1 MPINMCKSIKIV
13 MKKHLIKEKLLTEN
27 VVLEAIAKAKEQ
39 NISFISYLIQ
49 QKLLSA
55 KQLAE
60 VIAQNFAMSIFDL
73 DTFDQ
78 SRIPT
83 HLINESLIRQHHL
96 LPLWQDGQQL
106 FVAMVDPTNQVA
118 LDEIKFFTGLN
129 VQSILVEEDK
139 LNTLIEKILAK
150 QQSENLDNLNNQI
163 LNEEIIVEVERNDE
177 VVAGEDEAPI
187 VRYVHK
193 ILLDAIHKHASDI
206 HFEPYEKDYQIR
218 FRIDGLLYVIA
229 NLPSHYAS
237 RITTRL
243 KIMAD
248 LDIAERRVPQDG
260 RFKISLKQ
268 RQKIDFR
275 VSTCP
280 TIYGEKIVLRIL
292 DSNKNILQIDHL
304 GFSSIQK
311 NIFDA
316 ALNKPQGMILVTGP
330 TGSGKTL
337 TLYTAL
343 NILNK
348 TSVNISTVEDPV
360 EIHLPGV
367 NQVNIN
373 SKAGLTFANVLRSF
387 LRQDPDIVML
397 GEIRDLETA
406 EIAIKAAQ
414 TGHLVL
420 STLHTNSAV
429 ESLVRLANMG
439 VASYNIATAITLIIA
454 QRLVRKLCDLCKK
467 AIKIPAFQES
477 IYQAVGCDACTNGYQ
492 GREGIFELLAVTE
505 NITQLILNNCDSLT
519 LLKHA
524 QHEGMQTLRESGIS
538 KVKKGITSLEEINRV
553 ING

>member
-1 MPINMCKSIKIV
+1 
-13 MKKHLIKEKLLTEN
+13 MKERLIREKLLAEN
-27 VVLEAIAKAKEQ
+27 VVQEAISKAKEQ
-39 NISFISYLIQ
+39 KISFISYLIK
-49 QKLLSA
+49 QKLLPA

-60 VIAQNFAMSIFDL
+60 VIAQNFAMTVFDL
-73 DTFDQ
+73 ENFDQ
-78 SRIPT
+78 SRIPA
-83 HLINESLIRQHHL
+83 HLINERLIRQHHL
-96 LPLWQDGQQL
+96 LPLWQEEQQL
-106 FVAMVDPTNQVA
+106 FVAMVDPTNQIA

-129 VQSILVEEDK
+129 IQSVLVEEDK
-139 LNTLIEKILAK
+139 LSALIEKILVK
-150 QQSENLDNLNNQI
+150 HQNENLDNLNNEI
-163 LNEEIIVEVERNDE
+163 LNEEIIVEVERSDE
-177 VVAGEDEAPI
+177 IVTGEDEAPI

-193 ILLDAIHKHASDI
+193 ILLEAIHKHASDI
-206 HFEPYEKDYQIR
+206 HFEPHEKNFQIR
-218 FRIDGLLYVIA
+218 FRIDGILYVIA
-229 NLPSHYAS
+229 NLPSHFAN

-248 LDIAERRVPQDG
+248 LDISERRIPQDG

-268 RQKIDFR
+268 KQKIDFR

-280 TIYGEKIVLRIL
+280 TIYGEKTVLRVL
-292 DSNKNILQIDHL
+292 DANKNILQLDCL

-311 NIFDA
+311 SVFAA
-316 ALNKPQGMILVTGP
+316 ALNKPQGMVLVTGP

-360 EIHLPGV
+360 EIHLPGI

-373 SKAGLTFANVLRSF
+373 PKAGLTFSNVLRSF
-387 LRQDPDIVML
+387 LRQDPDTIML

-406 EIAIKAAQ
+406 EIAVRASQ

-429 ESLVRLANMG
+429 ETLIRLANMG
-439 VASYNIATAITLIIA
+439 VASYNIATAISLIIA

-467 AIKIPAFQES
+467 EINIPDFAES
-477 IYQAVGCDACTNGYQ
+477 IYQPVGCDACTNGYE

-505 NITQLILNNCDSLT
+505 NITQLILNSSDSLT
-519 LLKHA
+519 ILKHA
-524 QHEGMQTLRESGIS
+524 QREGMQTLRESGIS

-553 ING
+553 INV